1 MLQLDCDAMNLRHGS
16 AASSR
21 AKGEVS
27 TVPLRRRKLMGTV
40 VEVTEVCGVY

>member
-1 MLQLDCDAMNLRHGS
+1 MYLPIEMKLCHGS

-27 TVPLRRRKLMGTV
+27 TVPLRRRKLSGTV
-40 VEVTEVCGVY
+40 VEVAEV